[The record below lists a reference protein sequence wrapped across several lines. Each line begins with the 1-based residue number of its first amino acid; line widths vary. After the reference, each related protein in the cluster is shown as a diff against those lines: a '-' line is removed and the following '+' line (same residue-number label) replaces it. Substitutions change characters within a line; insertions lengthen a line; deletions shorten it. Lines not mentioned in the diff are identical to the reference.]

1 MTHMLLTV
9 TVQQVFS
16 GNSVDFGWM

>member
-1 MTHMLLTV
+1 MLLTV

-16 GNSVDFGWM
+16 GNSGDFGWM